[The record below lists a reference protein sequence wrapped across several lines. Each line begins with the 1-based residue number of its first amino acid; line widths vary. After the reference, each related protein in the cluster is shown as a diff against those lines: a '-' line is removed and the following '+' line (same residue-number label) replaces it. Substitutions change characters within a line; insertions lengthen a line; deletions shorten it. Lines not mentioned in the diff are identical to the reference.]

1 MNFYEVVFIVKHDA
15 SASHIESVTQ
25 DIASV
30 INEAGGSVMK
40 TEFCGLR
47 TLAYQIKKSKKGHY
61 ILLSVSCPPD
71 AVIELERRLRIN
83 EDIIRSL
90 IVKVD
95 KPDSNPSA
103 LMRKSAHDAQS

>member
-1 MNFYEVVFIVKHDA
+1 MSFYEVIFIVKHDA

-25 DIASV
+25 EIAAVVKES
-30 INEAGGSVMK
+30 EGEVMK

-47 TLAYQIKKSKKGHY
+47 TLAYQINKSKKGHY
-61 ILLSVSCPPD
+61 VLLSISCLPS
-71 AVIELERRLRIN
+71 VVKEMERRLRIN

-95 KPDSNPSA
+95 RPDGNPSA
-103 LMRKSAHDAQS
+103 LMRKSAYDTQA